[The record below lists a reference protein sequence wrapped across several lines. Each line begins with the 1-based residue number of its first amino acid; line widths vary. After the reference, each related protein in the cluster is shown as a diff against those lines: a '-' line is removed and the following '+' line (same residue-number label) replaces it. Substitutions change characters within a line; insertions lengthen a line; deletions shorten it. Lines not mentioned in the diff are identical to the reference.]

1 MSGDPTSVTPGSQLR
16 GSMSLYA
23 AAFLA
28 VLAAGAL
35 LGLAAREFLRETG
48 LLWASIGLS
57 ALALVLAALSLA
69 LPRRR

>member
-1 MSGDPTSVTPGSQLR
+1 MSGEPTSVTPGSRPR

-35 LGLAAREFLRETG
+35 LGLAVREFLRETG

-57 ALALVLAALSLA
+57 ALALVLVALSLA